1 MSINYT
7 SQPLGQR
14 EEWRRVTVDLEG
26 QIEDIQ
32 KKIYYVPR
40 WREHLKRISILP
52 SETRLSP
59 LLGTKEK
66 SLPGRHG
73 LGVNVH

>member
-1 MSINYT
+1 MSINHT

-32 KKIYYVPR
+32 KK
-40 WREHLKRISILP
+40 KN
-52 SETRLSP
+52 
-59 LLGTKEK
+59 LLCAKMERT
-66 SLPGRHG
+66 L
-73 LGVNVH
+73 